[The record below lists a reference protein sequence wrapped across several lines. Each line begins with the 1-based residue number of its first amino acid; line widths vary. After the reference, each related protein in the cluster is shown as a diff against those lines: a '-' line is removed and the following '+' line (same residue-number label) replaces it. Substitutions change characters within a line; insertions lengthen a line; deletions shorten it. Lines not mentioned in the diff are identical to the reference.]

1 MDSIIEADQL
11 HGELRI
17 LDWILYQVC
26 SNEKQF
32 KGIVGKLSKHVIDS
46 RNMYMLLVNYC
57 WSTDCKGQDWTI
69 LIYRL

>member
-57 WSTDCKGQDWTI
+57 
-69 LIYRL
+69 